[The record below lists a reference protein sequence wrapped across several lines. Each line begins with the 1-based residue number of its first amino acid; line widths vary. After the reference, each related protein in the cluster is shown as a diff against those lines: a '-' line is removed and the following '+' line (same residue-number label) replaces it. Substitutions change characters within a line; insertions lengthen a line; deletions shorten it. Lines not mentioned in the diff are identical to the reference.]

1 MPSIKFEISPELM
14 RFLEEDP
21 QNQIK
26 LLLVFELY
34 RENKLSLRQAADIL
48 KLTYRAMQET
58 MAKNKIFIKYG
69 KNELDDEFA
78 YGFSIEWPW
87 ANHSSRVLMHRW

>member
-1 MPSIKFEISPELM
+1 MPSIKFEIPPELVPY
-14 RFLEEDP
+14 LKEDP

-48 KLTYRAMQET
+48 KLTYREMQET
-58 MAKNKIFIKYG
+58 MAKNKIFIEYG

-78 YGFSIEWPW
+78 YGFSIE
-87 ANHSSRVLMHRW
+87 

>member
-1 MPSIKFEISPELM
+1 MPSIKFEIPPELV

-48 KLTYRAMQET
+48 KLTYREMQET

-78 YGFSIEWPW
+78 HGFSIE
-87 ANHSSRVLMHRW
+87 

>member
-1 MPSIKFEISPELM
+1 MPSIKFEIPPELM

-48 KLTYRAMQET
+48 KLTYREMQET

-78 YGFSIEWPW
+78 YGFSIE
-87 ANHSSRVLMHRW
+87 